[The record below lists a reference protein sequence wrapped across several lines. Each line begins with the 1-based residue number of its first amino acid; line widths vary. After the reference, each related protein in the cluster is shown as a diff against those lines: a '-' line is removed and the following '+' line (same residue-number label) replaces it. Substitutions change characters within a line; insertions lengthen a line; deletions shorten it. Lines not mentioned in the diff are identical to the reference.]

1 MIATSFHHGSSYFG
15 NQDYIIQDYEIDTL
29 SYLSFEDALWDFLR
43 HKITPGSTLLFPD
56 FFCVDVWENCKNH
69 GYLVETYPV
78 NERFE
83 ASIRFL
89 EERISQY
96 SPSVVFIFHPFGID
110 QTPTL
115 EYLASYYPGYI
126 IEDCVHCILELNK
139 LIFLSDKHI
148 IIDSIRKLTPLPG
161 SYIYA
166 KKGTLDY
173 TPQIQTVDT
182 LRDKQ
187 LALNFWNEFQ
197 ILLDTRDFS
206 KAMLAYELLNSG
218 DNLIG
223 DSSLSIT
230 LNTNLELSR
239 NDLNLP
245 LIQAVRVEQVR
256 LYEDYLADILTD
268 TRFVL
273 PRPYCEL
280 DILNLAFYPI
290 ILISDYA
297 FLLKEYLLQN
307 EIQTFVE
314 FSDCPWAI
322 NKNVLCLPLGP
333 HVQSYAIPLI
343 CRHVQNWF
351 TDRNSL
357 V

>member
-15 NQDYIIQDYEIDTL
+15 KQDYIIQDHEIDTL

-69 GYLVETYPV
+69 GYMVETYPV

-83 ASIRFL
+83 PNIIFL

-96 SPSVVFIFHPFGID
+96 SPSVVFVFHPFGID

-115 EYLASYYPGYI
+115 KHLASHFSGYI
-126 IEDCVHCILELNK
+126 IEDCVHRILEPDK
-139 LIFLSDKHI
+139 LIFLTDKHI
-148 IIDSIRKLTPLPG
+148 VIDSIRKLTPLPG

-166 KKGTLDY
+166 IKGTLNY
-173 TPQIQTVDT
+173 TPQIQTKDT
-182 LRDKQ
+182 LQDKQ

-197 ILLDTRDFS
+197 TLLNTRDFN

-230 LNTNLELSR
+230 LGTNLELSR
-239 NDLNLP
+239 NNLNLP
-245 LIQAVRVEQVR
+245 LIQATRVEQVR
-256 LYEDYLADILTD
+256 LYEEYLVDILTD
-268 TRFVL
+268 ARFVL
-273 PRPYCEL
+273 PRPYYEL
-280 DILNLAFYPI
+280 DIPYLAFYPI
-290 ILISDYA
+290 ILTSDYA

-307 EIQTFVE
+307 KIQTFVE

-333 HVQSYAIPLI
+333 HVQSDAIPLI
-343 CRHVQNWF
+343 CQHIQSWF
-351 TDRNSL
+351 IDRNSL